1 MGYKSNIQSLSKPG
15 GAGHTQRDGFDLE
28 RGRLEGIREPR
39 ASGSLLVSIISFQT
53 LVLHLP
59 GCVSLARD
67 PASWSQA
74 HHLCTGQTRARG
86 VWRHQRRGHGR
97 VSTAQ
102 SEREEAGGRELGRE
116 QSLRGC
122 LGDRRSD
129 LFSSLSLFRMHEKM
143 DLQQSFGAR
152 VFKYL
157 KFLFIMENRKNVLK
171 ERILNPQAT
180 IANLSCHQL
189 MVYLFSSNQPST
201 PSYSGL
207 FQSKPQTS
215 YHFISYHFGMHL

>member
-1 MGYKSNIQSLSKPG
+1 MKGFTQADAVGLSPTQVDLLLLAEYVPGSCGGSFQARNFSLSSEVG
-15 GAGHTQRDGFDLE
+15 WAHHDAR
-28 RGRLEGIREPR
+28 
-39 ASGSLLVSIISFQT
+39 LLVTGISSNKRKRKF
-53 LVLHLP
+53 HPLP
-59 GCVSLARD
+59 HCWKHA
-67 PASWSQA
+67 
-74 HHLCTGQTRARG
+74 
-86 VWRHQRRGHGR
+86 
-97 VSTAQ
+97 
-102 SEREEAGGRELGRE
+102 
-116 QSLRGC
+116 

-129 LFSSLSLFRMHEKM
+129 LFSSLSLFGMHEKM

-157 KFLFIMENRKNVLK
+157 KFLFVMENRKNVLK

-207 FQSKPQTS
+207 FQSKPQIS
-215 YHFISYHFGMHL
+215 YHFISYHFGMRL